1 LRLFTNEFVMAFLKE
16 LPGVLEIA
24 VRYWLELATH
34 AIGIL
39 SKML

>member
-1 LRLFTNEFVMAFLKE
+1 MFTSEFFTAFVKE

-24 VRYWLELATH
+24 IRYWYELVTH
-34 AIGIL
+34 GLSIL

>member
-1 LRLFTNEFVMAFLKE
+1 VFTNEFLTAFFKE

-34 AIGIL
+34 GLSIL